1 MRIILYAEH
10 IHVLQRTG
18 SLAIGVLPHLR
29 SQDGDLPQAAPC
41 WPCTTLLVAEQWAED
56 GSSGFLYRA
65 DAGMEEVQVQ
75 WLSASRMPRR
85 VGRMAVKVS
94 DVQPMRYSDWLGI
107 GPQFLFAVSKYC
119 HRGCNLML
127 VPSRTQGRP
136 GRDPWLVSNSR
147 LNPFFWGWPCLNA
160 QKKINLK
167 HKTRAK

>member
-10 IHVLQRTG
+10 IHVLQRTD

-136 GRDPWLVSNSR
+136 GRDPWLYRIQLQIKPIFLGVALPERPKEDQSK
-147 LNPFFWGWPCLNA
+147 A
-160 QKKINLK
+160 
-167 HKTRAK
+167 

>member
-1 MRIILYAEH
+1 
-10 IHVLQRTG
+10 
-18 SLAIGVLPHLR
+18 
-29 SQDGDLPQAAPC
+29 
-41 WPCTTLLVAEQWAED
+41 
-56 GSSGFLYRA
+56 
-65 DAGMEEVQVQ
+65 
-75 WLSASRMPRR
+75 
-85 VGRMAVKVS
+85 MAVKVS

-136 GRDPWLVSNSR
+136 GRDPWLYR
-147 LNPFFWGWPCLNA
+147 IQLQIKPIFLGGWPCLNA

>member
-10 IHVLQRTG
+10 IHVLQRTD

-85 VGRMAVKVS
+85 V
-94 DVQPMRYSDWLGI
+94 
-107 GPQFLFAVSKYC
+107 
-119 HRGCNLML
+119 
-127 VPSRTQGRP
+127 
-136 GRDPWLVSNSR
+136 
-147 LNPFFWGWPCLNA
+147 
-160 QKKINLK
+160 
-167 HKTRAK
+167 